1 MLLYAIGCLVALS
14 LYEAAAR
21 FVQTKRTYS
30 NVHSS
35 EFWKL

>member
-1 MLLYAIGCLVALS
+1 MFLYAIGCLIALS
-14 LYEAAAR
+14 VYEAAAR
-21 FVQTKRTYS
+21 YSSTKRTYS

>member
-1 MLLYAIGCLVALS
+1 MLFYALGCLIALS

-21 FVQTKRTYS
+21 FTSTRRIYS

-35 EFWKL
+35 EFWRL